1 MSGPEAADIVRAA
14 VRNTSQTLTRFP
26 GREMASGLHEVK
38 ELGPSLRDSLLRGGN
53 EPERVVL
60 NRAVHMA
67 NWNRATSQ
75 VDLVLLGSNDGIEIA
90 IEMKAW
96 DIGHQLFDLAKVCCI
111 LAAGARTAFLL
122 CVAKRDS
129 DFDRLPGGEL
139 FPKTE
144 GKIRTHDFPDLVA
157 RHRHEWRR
165 HVGNNGPEP
174 TGIPTEVTTSAIL
187 DRVPLAAYPGHSARA
202 VQVAVTDHTSI
213 PLING
218 WPEPLSR
225 SE

>member
-14 VRNTSQTLTRFP
+14 VRNTSQTLTRLP

-38 ELGPSLRDSLLRGGN
+38 ELGPSLRDSFLRGGN

-75 VDLVLLGSNDGIEIA
+75 VDLVLLGSNDRIEIA

-122 CVAKRDS
+122 CGAQR
-129 DFDRLPGGEL
+129 
-139 FPKTE
+139 
-144 GKIRTHDFPDLVA
+144 
-157 RHRHEWRR
+157 
-165 HVGNNGPEP
+165 
-174 TGIPTEVTTSAIL
+174 
-187 DRVPLAAYPGHSARA
+187 
-202 VQVAVTDHTSI
+202 
-213 PLING
+213 
-218 WPEPLSR
+218 
-225 SE
+225 